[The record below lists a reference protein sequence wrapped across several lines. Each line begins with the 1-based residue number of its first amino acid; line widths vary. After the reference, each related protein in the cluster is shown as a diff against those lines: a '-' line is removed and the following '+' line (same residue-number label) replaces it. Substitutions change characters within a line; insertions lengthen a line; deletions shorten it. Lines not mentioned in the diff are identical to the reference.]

1 LRSELDRIFFG
12 GFAQTEVSYFNSPLM
27 EEYVL
32 GFQVVMDHL
41 VRQLMQISN
50 RTDDL
55 SDDQFGFSLR
65 DSFVLL
71 QVERQVRSLTVL

>member
-1 LRSELDRIFFG
+1 
-12 GFAQTEVSYFNSPLM
+12 M